1 MKMMI
6 KNVLEPMM
14 STKDMIN
21 NLKMKNIKFKLF
33 NERQAFIYLKF
44 NNNYYN
50 VTCYKNNFLKYPSP
64 AGKMEGK
71 YLDLDFAYLKDL
83 SIIDMKLRLVLNDVI
98 MDIEHYLKLKILNLI
113 EKIDEEDGYRIVNMY
128 LENDY
133 NNEQR
138 LHNSILKKVTSTY
151 YKKIFSKY
159 DIDKDNRLEN
169 IPIWEFLEIITMGEL
184 INFYEFFT
192 SEYGLKKEKEDVYIM
207 KDIVKLRNAV
217 AHNANIL
224 SDLGVRDK
232 TQRAHIEVID
242 FLDRCGVSIR
252 LRSKRLS
259 NSRIRQITYALY
271 MFDKIVTSNGVKYG
285 VTKKINDLFYD
296 RIPRNKN
303 YYKNNELLQSV
314 YHYFDCIIKKY
325 YVI

>member
-1 MKMMI
+1 
-6 KNVLEPMM
+6 
-14 STKDMIN
+14 
-21 NLKMKNIKFKLF
+21 
-33 NERQAFIYLKF
+33 
-44 NNNYYN
+44 
-50 VTCYKNNFLKYPSP
+50 
-64 AGKMEGK
+64 
-71 YLDLDFAYLKDL
+71 
-83 SIIDMKLRLVLNDVI
+83 
-98 MDIEHYLKLKILNLI
+98 
-113 EKIDEEDGYRIVNMY
+113 
-128 LENDY
+128 
-133 NNEQR
+133 
-138 LHNSILKKVTSTY
+138 
-151 YKKIFSKY
+151 
-159 DIDKDNRLEN
+159 
-169 IPIWEFLEIITMGEL
+169 MGEL

-224 SDLGVRDK
+224 SDLGVKDK

-252 LRSKRLS
+252 LRSKRLT

-271 MFDKIVTSNGVKYG
+271 MFDKIVTSNGARYG

-296 RIPRNKN
+296 RIPRNKD

>member
-1 MKMMI
+1 
-6 KNVLEPMM
+6 
-14 STKDMIN
+14 
-21 NLKMKNIKFKLF
+21 
-33 NERQAFIYLKF
+33 
-44 NNNYYN
+44 
-50 VTCYKNNFLKYPSP
+50 
-64 AGKMEGK
+64 
-71 YLDLDFAYLKDL
+71 
-83 SIIDMKLRLVLNDVI
+83 
-98 MDIEHYLKLKILNLI
+98 
-113 EKIDEEDGYRIVNMY
+113 MY

-242 FLDRCGVSIR
+242 FLDRCDISIKSR
-252 LRSKRLS
+252 YKKLS

-285 VTKKINDLFYD
+285 VAKKINDLFYD